1 MYREGP
7 LARKLPEKG
16 DNLNNLRWPWHK
28 LARNITWRSETVV
41 FMFQKSWLS
50 TYVIACSIKP
60 GFWLVAKPTG
70 HGIPHWTNRCW
81 SADIEELFCQFQEFE
96 TVLRWWR
103 TNWTLDTMVF
113 ITAVLKSFIQIQTR
127 DHTNAYLYFVCISE
141 IHFCVYDDRIL

>member
-70 HGIPHWTNRCW
+70 HGIPHWTSRCW
-81 SADIEELFCQFQEFE
+81 SADEELFCQFQEFE
-96 TVLRWWR
+96 MQLYCEDGGH
-103 TNWTLDTMVF
+103 WTLDTMAF
-113 ITAVLKSFIQIQTR
+113 IIMPKSSIEIQTR
-127 DHTNAYLYFVCISE
+127 DHTNAYLYLWKTFL
-141 IHFCVYDDRIL
+141 FLCVYRVLFL